1 VSADHRSDRV
11 SLSLREAAP
20 EWIALL
26 ALTTLAWIV
35 TLEQVQAMGNGAGT
49 MGMSI
54 VAFVAMWTAMMAA
67 MMLPSMAP
75 VAILWTRSI
84 LRQRWNAVA
93 YSRIALFVF
102 GYLLAWAFAGVLAFF
117 GLALFEQILV
127 LAGSHGRWLGAAIFA
142 IAGIYQ
148 LTSFKDVCLR
158 HCRSPMSLLT
168 HYTSFRGPAID
179 IRVGLH
185 HGLYCVACCWGL
197 MLILVA
203 VGVMNILAMA
213 VLTIVIFAE
222 KMLPYGLLIARITG
236 VCFFGAAVA
245 ALIWPSAF
253 PGLRPCRVF

>member
-1 VSADHRSDRV
+1 MNADNPSNRFP
-11 SLSLREAAP
+11 LSLREAAP
-20 EWIALL
+20 AWIAIL
-26 ALTTLAWIV
+26 ALTALAWIL

-49 MGMSI
+49 MGMSL
-54 VAFVAMWTAMMAA
+54 VAFVAMWTA

-93 YSRIALFVF
+93 YYRIALFVF

-117 GLALFEQILV
+117 GLAAFEQVLV
-127 LAGSHGRWLGAAIFA
+127 LASSHGRWLGAAIFA

-158 HCRSPMSLLT
+158 HCRSPMSLLI

-213 VLTIVIFAE
+213 LLTIVIFAE
-222 KMLPYGLLIARITG
+222 KALRHGMLIARLTG
-236 VCFFGAAVA
+236 VSFFGAAVVA
-245 ALIWPSAF
+245 VICPKLF
-253 PGLRPCRVF
+253 PGLNACCPP